1 MTTQPTSDW
10 YVRLLKNMMYKKILV
25 FDLDGTLINSHND
38 IIDSFNYAFKKNKC
52 KKIGKNFFLINANK
66 GSKYFINKNL
76 SIKEKYK
83 IESINDDFIFHYKKN
98 CLNKTK
104 VKIGVKNFLKW
115 SAKTYIN
122 VISTNK
128 SELLSKKIL
137 KKLKLIKYINKVFGN
152 DTLNYQKPDIKH
164 LKKILKIFKIKNKD
178 DCYFFGDSDVD
189 SIMATKSKVN
199 FIFVDGGYISSEKKV
214 TKNNIIKNFK
224 NARTVLLNI

>member
-1 MTTQPTSDW
+1 MTIQLILDW
-10 YVRLLKNMMYKKILV
+10 SEKLLKNTMYKKILV

-52 KKIGKNFFLINANK
+52 KKIGKSFFLINANK

-76 SIKEKYK
+76 TIKEKYK
-83 IESINDDFIFHYKKN
+83 IEKINNDFIHHYKKN

-104 VKIGVKNFLKW
+104 VRTGVKNFLKW

-128 SELLSKKIL
+128 SEFLSKKIL
-137 KKLKLIKYINKVFGN
+137 KKLNLIKYIKKVFGN
-152 DTLNYQKPDIKH
+152 DTLNYQKPDTRH
-164 LKKILKIFKIKNKD
+164 LKKILKIFKIKSKD

-189 SIMATKSKVN
+189 SNMATKSKVN

-214 TKNNIIKNFK
+214 TKKNTIKNFK
-224 NARTVLLNI
+224 NARTTLLNI